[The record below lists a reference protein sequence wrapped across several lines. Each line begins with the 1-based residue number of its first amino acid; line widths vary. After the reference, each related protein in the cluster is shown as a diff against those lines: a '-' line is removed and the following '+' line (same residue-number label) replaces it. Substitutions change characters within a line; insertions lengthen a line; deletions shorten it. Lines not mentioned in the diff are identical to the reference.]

1 MKLAFVT
8 LMSCC
13 LIAVSWQ
20 QHYRQQHHQ
29 QANVNPYW
37 PLPLHQ
43 HRQQLPYYYQEPHQ
57 NYPSYYPYYRGP
69 YSPAAAQSYA
79 NYYQPYQQQQQT
91 PQRSELDELKLA
103 ALLSQLG
110 QQQQQ
115 ENEKQESKQKQLDLD
130 LLNQL
135 NKDSVFIAQH
145 QDLDPFADPEAVK
158 QVFSVT
164 VFNLNLLNHWLYN
177 KFLLLIVSKRI
188 LMNRRLRI
196 PKRKTLAQVHKI
208 LLSSRRQWFPL
219 AK

>member
-43 HRQQLPYYYQEPHQ
+43 HRQQLPYYYQEPRQ

-69 YSPAAAQSYA
+69 YISPSAPSHPE
-79 NYYQPYQQQQQT
+79 YYQPQQQQV
-91 PQRSELDELKLA
+91 PQHSQLDELKLA

-110 QQQQQ
+110 QQQLQQQPQQQQ
-115 ENEKQESKQKQLDLD
+115 ENDKQDSRQKQLDLD

-135 NKDSVFIAQH
+135 NKESIFIAQH
-145 QDLDPFADPEAVK
+145 QDLDPFADPEAVIK
-158 QVFSVT
+158 VFSVNQM
-164 VFNLNLLNHWLYN
+164 NLFCL
-177 KFLLLIVSKRI
+177 FL
-188 LMNRRLRI
+188 
-196 PKRKTLAQVHKI
+196 
-208 LLSSRRQWFPL
+208 
-219 AK
+219 